1 MLKERLKE
9 IKAMP
14 LEELQ
19 CLNGQ
24 QRDELTAAML
34 EAIGSTDEEL
44 RDGLIYSIFYRL
56 AAEGVLT
63 DRELASILE
72 VCLDEGHLFYKI
84 DEPSDDAVFTRSF
97 SSLVIALVL
106 CQDKTRKFLPP
117 AKVEQVFHRSVE
129 YLQREQD
136 IRGFVEGKGWAHS
149 IAHGADMLAEA
160 AGHPGIDLD
169 CAEET
174 LKAVGAGLFKQGHYS
189 NEEDDRLIF
198 VIEALIAK
206 GFPDERLSEWIA
218 SVFEKLQAIHEKEK
232 YSAGFFRNKTN
243 VLNFAKTLY
252 FRLVFRG
259 GNPAAK
265 ERITE
270 NLEHWHGV
278 LYGRT
283 S

>member
-9 IKAMP
+9 INAMP
-14 LEELQ
+14 MEELQ
-19 CLNGQ
+19 RLNGQ
-24 QRDELTAAML
+24 QRAELTAAML
-34 EAIGSTDEEL
+34 EEIGSIDEEL
-44 RDGLIYSIFYRL
+44 RDELVYSTFFRL
-56 AAEGVLT
+56 AAEEVLT
-63 DRELASILE
+63 DRELASILD
-72 VCLDEGHLFYKI
+72 VCLDENHLFLKI
-84 DEPSDDAVFTRSF
+84 SEPSEDAVFTRSF

-106 CQDKTRKFLPP
+106 FQDKTRKFPP
-117 AKVEQVFHRSVE
+117 TAKVEQVFRRSVE

-169 CAEET
+169 CAEES
-174 LKAVGAGLFKQGHYS
+174 LAAVESCLFKQGQYN

-206 GFPDERLSEWIA
+206 GLSDERLAEWIA
-218 SVFEKLQAIHEKEK
+218 VVFEKLQEIHEKEK
-232 YSAGFFRNKTN
+232 YSAEFFRNKTN
-243 VLNFAKTLY
+243 ILNFAKTLY

-259 GNPAAK
+259 ENPDTK

-278 LYGRT
+278 LYGRP